1 MIELKIASNWIG
13 INYITLALTN
23 KWTKMFSLLE
33 LRETNKFV
41 WFSWVLFSHTVSN
54 IFGFQEISCISE
66 FHLVLSSCPL
76 FYTTKVRHRCKTL
89 YTTVNHRYNSS

>member
-13 INYITLALTN
+13 INYNTLALTN
-23 KWTKMFSLLE
+23 KWMKIFSLLE

-54 IFGFQEISCISE
+54 ILDFKKSRVF
-66 FHLVLSSCPL
+66 L
-76 FYTTKVRHRCKTL
+76 
-89 YTTVNHRYNSS
+89 NSI